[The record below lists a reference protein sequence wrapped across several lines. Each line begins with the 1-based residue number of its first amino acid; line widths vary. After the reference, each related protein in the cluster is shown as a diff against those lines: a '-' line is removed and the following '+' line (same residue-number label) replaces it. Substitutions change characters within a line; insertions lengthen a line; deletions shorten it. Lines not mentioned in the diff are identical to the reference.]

1 MEHSSKQALAS
12 SSISTPPGM
21 RFVSD
26 WLVSKTPEEREDFL
40 RSLTPETLA
49 AFPYLFDVWALPHQL
64 PPEGGWRTWVIL
76 GGRGA
81 GKTRAGSEW
90 VRAQVEGAG
99 PRDAG
104 LSKRVALVGE
114 TYDQVRDVM
123 VFGDS
128 GIMAC
133 SPPDRRP
140 EWIESK
146 RKLVWPNGAEAQAFQ
161 TVGKSILD
169 TVYNAAVQPVSSHM
183 GGVLAEGLGSVLNG
197 MLAFA
202 DGGAFSNGKVMPFAN
217 GGVVSGPNYFP
228 MRGGLGLM
236 GEAGPEAI
244 MPLTRGA
251 NGKLGVMAQGGGQ
264 AVNVTM
270 NITTPDVAG
279 FRRSQ
284 GQIAQQVGRVI
295 NRGNRYS

>member
-1 MEHSSKQALAS
+1 MAELDG
-12 SSISTPPGM
+12 IDG
-21 RFVSD
+21 
-26 WLVSKTPEEREDFL
+26 
-40 RSLTPETLA
+40 
-49 AFPYLFDVWALPHQL
+49 FD
-64 PPEGGWRTWVIL
+64 
-76 GGRGA
+76 
-81 GKTRAGSEW
+81 
-90 VRAQVEGAG
+90 
-99 PRDAG
+99 
-104 LSKRVALVGE
+104 
-114 TYDQVRDVM
+114 DQVAALESTLQGATTMTASFAAELSRMGGTIDTLGTDVSSLSGGISRGLKRAIDGL
-123 VFGDS
+123 VFDT
-128 GIMAC
+128 MTL
-133 SPPDRRP
+133 
-140 EWIESK
+140 E
-146 RKLVWPNGAEAQAFQ
+146 QAFQ

-264 AVNVTM
+264 PVNVTM

-295 NRGNRYS
+295 SRGNRYS